1 MKLLI
6 VEDEE
11 VLARVL
17 KEKFERENF
26 EVDVASDGE
35 EAMTNISKFVPDV
48 VLLDLILPKKHGLE
62 VLADLKADEEFKK
75 IPVIVLT
82 NLDTDED
89 IKKALAL
96 GADDYFVK
104 VQHPIDEVVEKVKLL
119 SIKSRTK
126 KA

>member
-11 VLARVL
+11 TLVKVLQ
-17 KEKFERENF
+17 EKFEREGF
-26 EVDVASDGE
+26 EVKVALDGE
-35 EAMTNISKFVPDV
+35 EAISAARDFKPDM

-62 VLADLKADEEFKK
+62 VLKELKADSELREA
-75 IPVIVLT
+75 PVIVLS

-96 GADDYFVK
+96 GAVDYYVK
-104 VQHPIDEVVEKVKLL
+104 VQHPLKEIIEKVKARM
-119 SIKSRTK
+119 IQPK
-126 KA
+126 